1 MRFNQIWEKVF
12 IIGKIKDNLL
22 MPLGTCFALDKPGYF
37 ATVSHNFN
45 GSDKDMVIC
54 LNDQFQDGYQ
64 NTVDPNLRFSEIFIV
79 AANPLLD
86 LIVFKADVRGIR
98 GLQIGST
105 DEIFPG
111 NMVAIF
117 GYPHSEHGR
126 VVLTQQETIVGA
138 KILLE
143 NGSLPSKHIVINVQ
157 ARPGQSGGP
166 ILDMSTG
173 KVIALLVG
181 AYVPTN
187 KAGISLGGI
196 DPQSLNQTTHAV
208 SAHYLEGM
216 Y

>member
-1 MRFNQIWEKVF
+1 MYFNQIMDKVF
-12 IIGKIKDNLL
+12 IIAKVKDNQL
-22 MPLGTCFALDKPGYF
+22 MPIGTCFALSKPGYF
-37 ATVSHNFN
+37 ATVAHNFN
-45 GSDKDMVIC
+45 GSDNDIVIC
-54 LNDQFQDGYQ
+54 LNDQFQNGYQ
-64 NTVDPNLRFSEIFIV
+64 NTVNPKFRFSGVSIV

-86 LIVFKADVRGIR
+86 LIVFKSEEFKINGF
-98 GLQIGST
+98 QIGST
-105 DEIFPG
+105 DEISPG
-111 NMVAIF
+111 KMVAIF

-143 NGSLPSKHIVINVQ
+143 NGSLPSKHIVINIQ

-187 KAGISLGGI
+187 EAGISLGGI